1 MMNNLECGD
10 DLSPATNGAANSG
23 VPIRS
28 NGKTEV
34 INGTDEKELSSM
46 AKRLIVGE
54 VNRLV
59 NENKHLRQM
68 RDKRYDAD
76 KKLAINALRK
86 NDFLSTICLVAGS
99 AGLGTA
105 PVFLNVNAYASYVL
119 VGLSA
124 LLLIG
129 GIAARIRQPLP
140 DARR

>member
-1 MMNNLECGD
+1 MMND

-23 VPIRS
+23 LPIRS

-34 INGTDEKELSSM
+34 INSADEKEM
-46 AKRLIVGE
+46 ATRLIVGE
-54 VNRLV
+54 VSRLV
-59 NENKHLRQM
+59 KENKRLRQM
-68 RDKRYDAD
+68 KDKHDDAD

-119 VGLSA
+119 VSLSA

-140 DARR
+140 DATTTRR